1 MKINK
6 LFHLFRPLTPGLTL
20 VLLLTLTFWGG
31 VASAASHSSTEA
43 PSADSPPELRIAMT
57 AAFVSESGIHVYEE
71 IADYL
76 GEKLKRKVSFV
87 TGLSYNTV
95 NEMIDE
101 NIIELAFVCGLPYTM
116 KHDLPDPVVHLLA
129 APVMQAP
136 RYQDRP
142 IYYSDVIVHK
152 DSPFQR
158 FEDLRDTVFVYNDEI
173 SNSGYNMPRA
183 HLISLH
189 ETDGFFSKVLRSGS
203 HEESIRMVAEGK
215 AQASAVDS
223 LVLDYDRLH
232 NPEFVSQVRIIKSLG
247 PAAIP
252 PVVASTTLPEKEF
265 QLIQDVLLGMANDPK
280 GKVILD
286 SAGVK
291 RFEKVTDDFYDDI
304 RAMRDLAKK
313 TGFSQ
318 IQ

>member
-1 MKINK
+1 MLHTQRLALI
-6 LFHLFRPLTPGLTL
+6 
-20 VLLLTLTFWGG
+20 LLL
-31 VASAASHSSTEA
+31 ASAFSEASASTASHSSTQSS
-43 PSADSPPELRIAMT
+43 SADSYQELRIAMT

-76 GEKLKRKVSFV
+76 GKKLRRKVTFV

-116 KHDLPDPVVHLLA
+116 KHDLPNPVVRLLA

-152 DSPFQR
+152 NSPFQR

-183 HLISLH
+183 YLISLH
-189 ETDGFFSKVLRSGS
+189 ETRGFFSNLIRSGS
-203 HEESIRMVAEGK
+203 HEESIRMVAEGQ

-223 LVLDYDRLH
+223 LVLDYDRRY
-232 NPEFVSQVRIIKSLG
+232 NPKFASQVRIIKSLG

-252 PVVASTTLPEKEF
+252 PLIASTTLPEKEF
-265 QLIQDVLLGMANDPK
+265 QLIQDVLLEMANDPK
-280 GKVILD
+280 GKAILN

-291 RFEKVTDDFYDDI
+291 RFQKVADDFYDDI

-318 IQ
+318 IK

>member
-6 LFHLFRPLTPGLTL
+6 LFHLFRPLIFSLMFLSIL
-20 VLLLTLTFWGG
+20 VLLGFAATS
-31 VASAASHSSTEA
+31 SALHSSEQELSSHSSQ
-43 PSADSPPELRIAMT
+43 DLYIAMT
-57 AAFVSESGIHVYEE
+57 AAFVSESGTHVYEE
-71 IADYL
+71 ITSYL
-76 GEKLKRKVSFV
+76 GKKLNREVTFV

-101 NIIELAFVCGLPYTM
+101 NIIDLAFVCGLPYTM
-116 KHDLPDPVVHLLA
+116 KYDKPDPTVRLLA
-129 APVMQAP
+129 APVMRAA

-152 DSPFQR
+152 NSPFKH
-158 FEDLRDTVFVYNDEI
+158 FKDLRGAVFVYNDEI

-183 HLISLH
+183 HLISLN
-189 ETDGFFSKVLRSGS
+189 ETKGFFGKVLRSGS

-232 NPEFVSQVRIIKSLG
+232 NPKFVSQVRIIKSLG

-252 PVVASTTLPEKEF
+252 PVVASTALPAKEYR
-265 QLIQDVLLGMANDPK
+265 QIQDILLGMSHDPE
-280 GKVILD
+280 GREILD
-286 SAGVK
+286 KVGVK
-291 RFEKVTDDFYDDI
+291 RFDKVTDDFYDNI
-304 RAMRDLAKK
+304 RAMRDLAEQA
-313 TGFSQ
+313 GFSQ
-318 IQ
+318 IR

>member
-1 MKINK
+1 
-6 LFHLFRPLTPGLTL
+6 
-20 VLLLTLTFWGG
+20 
-31 VASAASHSSTEA
+31 
-43 PSADSPPELRIAMT
+43 
-57 AAFVSESGIHVYEE
+57 
-71 IADYL
+71 
-76 GEKLKRKVSFV
+76 
-87 TGLSYNTV
+87 
-95 NEMIDE
+95 
-101 NIIELAFVCGLPYTM
+101 
-116 KHDLPDPVVHLLA
+116 
-129 APVMQAP
+129 
-136 RYQDRP
+136 
-142 IYYSDVIVHK
+142 
-152 DSPFQR
+152 
-158 FEDLRDTVFVYNDEI
+158 
-173 SNSGYNMPRA
+173 
-183 HLISLH
+183 SLH

-280 GKVILD
+280 GKAILD